1 MRDKLDGLA
10 RLTKAMTA
18 KKRAQDMQVVVLNTR
33 LESLQKAEDELT
45 SALNADAVFSSG
57 LAPQY
62 IKRLERIAQQREL
75 LAADLQRRKLERL
88 ESSRDLRRCE
98 IMEQRQAL
106 KLRKAEEAR
115 QLERAIEGHLTQ
127 KPPQASGK

>member
-18 KKRAQDMQVVVLNTR
+18 KKRAQDMEVVVLNTR

-45 SALNADAVFSSG
+45 SALNADAVFASG

-98 IMEQRQAL
+98 IMEQREAL

-115 QLERAIEGHLTQ
+115 QLERAIENHLAQ
-127 KPPQASGK
+127 KSPQASGK